1 MQRALGWLF
10 GEHWGARSIDGV
22 AVPDTAENR
31 AAIARVALPAFVG
44 FIAIAIPCVVL
55 VLAAGE
61 IDEDTHSGLTVG
73 LVAFAGVVMAPLI
86 WFSFHKLPLWSIHV
100 VALLCDV
107 LIVAACF
114 AVGVRYSPLA
124 AALAWVVL
132 GTMIFLIGQL
142 RVAIAHLVPI
152 GLAYATVVVYQ
163 DGNSAPVSRWV
174 AVMGIVA
181 LTGVTV
187 ANLMERTRQLAVAA
201 REAQDAEHAALEEAE
216 RAHAQLAELNATLEA
231 RVIDQVDELGRLS
244 GLRRFLSAP
253 VADAVLSGDVSV
265 LEPHRRQIAVLFCD
279 LRGFTSFASGAE
291 PEDVVD
297 VLDDYYR
304 TVGDVLR
311 RYQATVGTFAGDGV
325 MAYLGDPVPCDDPA
339 GKVVAMAVDLREPL
353 RRLTG
358 SWTRL
363 GRPIGY
369 GIGIAYGYATLG
381 MIGFEG
387 RNDYTALGSAVNLA
401 ARLCEGAADGEIL
414 VDGRTFDAV
423 RGSFE
428 AELVKVT
435 VKGLTDPVTAYR
447 VAVS

>member
-1 MQRALGWLF
+1 M
-10 GEHWGARSIDGV
+10 
-22 AVPDTAENR
+22 
-31 AAIARVALPAFVG
+31 AITRVALPAFIG
-44 FIAIAIPCVVL
+44 FIGIAVPCVLL
-55 VLAAGE
+55 VIASGE
-61 IDEDTHSGLTVG
+61 VDDDTSLPLTIT
-73 LVAFAGVVMAPLI
+73 LVAFAGCVMVPLI
-86 WFSFHKLPLWSIHV
+86 WYSFRALPLWSIHV
-100 VALLCDV
+100 MALICDV
-107 LIVAACF
+107 LIVGACF
-114 AVGVRYSPLA
+114 AVGVRWSPIA

-142 RVAIAHLVPI
+142 RVAIVHLVPI
-152 GLAYATVVVYQ
+152 GAGYAFVVASQ
-163 DGNSAPVSRWV
+163 DGNSAPLARWLGI
-174 AVMGIVA
+174 MGIIA

-187 ANLMERTRQLAVAA
+187 SNLMERTRQLAVAA
-201 REAQDAEHAALEEAE
+201 RKARDAEHAALEVAE
-216 RAHAQLAELNATLEA
+216 RAHMQLAELNATLEA

-304 TVGDVLR
+304 TVGDVIR
-311 RYQATVGTFAGDGV
+311 RYEATVGTFAGDGV

-387 RNDYTALGSAVNLA
+387 RNDYTALGSVVNLA
-401 ARLCEGAADGEIL
+401 ARLCEGAADGEVLI
-414 VDGRTFDAV
+414 DGRTYDEV
-423 RGSFE
+423 RGAVE
-428 AELVKVT
+428 ADLVEVT

-447 VAVS
+447 VSVP